1 MLGLHPYQN
10 VIAIA
15 LHRLKEITLLEKTL
29 IPEALQSLK
38 QVKKLRHPYS
48 KALAQVRLLS
58 YSPLFKFHIQ
68 VHLVLALHISCVFIN
83 IWKCIGWRH
92 NCRGLC
98 KGRRPRTSTKAL
110 RSINSGSPFSLSQ
123 LLLKIFRCQGP
134 ADQHLY
140 AKEMCMCKCI
150 IFWKVLLCCRS
161 SRSCTTRNTSPL
173 HTS

>member
-68 VHLVLALHISCVFIN
+68 VRLVLALHISCVFIN
-83 IWKCIGWRH
+83 IWKCIG
-92 NCRGLC
+92 
-98 KGRRPRTSTKAL
+98 
-110 RSINSGSPFSLSQ
+110 
-123 LLLKIFRCQGP
+123 
-134 ADQHLY
+134 
-140 AKEMCMCKCI
+140 
-150 IFWKVLLCCRS
+150 
-161 SRSCTTRNTSPL
+161 
-173 HTS
+173 

>member
-1 MLGLHPYQN
+1 MKLANLIASVNVGPSSIPEI

-68 VHLVLALHISCVFIN
+68 VRLVLALHISCVFIN
-83 IWKCIGWRH
+83 IWKCIG
-92 NCRGLC
+92 
-98 KGRRPRTSTKAL
+98 
-110 RSINSGSPFSLSQ
+110 
-123 LLLKIFRCQGP
+123 
-134 ADQHLY
+134 
-140 AKEMCMCKCI
+140 
-150 IFWKVLLCCRS
+150 
-161 SRSCTTRNTSPL
+161 
-173 HTS
+173 